1 MNVSVPK
8 ETAAGERRVALVP
21 EVVERL
27 VQNGLQVTVES
38 GAGEGA
44 HHPDAAY
51 EEAGATIGDGFSGD
65 VVAKVAPPSAEE
77 IGRLGAG
84 LRPDR
89 LPRSRSRPPTPSAA
103 LADRGVTSFA
113 MEAIPRITRAQSM
126 DALSSQATVSGY
138 RAALIAAQE
147 LPRFFPM
154 LTTAAGTIRPA
165 KVLVLGAGVAGL
177 QAIATT
183 RRLGAVV
190 QAFDVRSAVKE
201 QIESLGARF
210 LELDMGLEDAEAA
223 GGYARQLTD
232 EEQQRQRELLAE
244 EIGKMDAVISTAAV
258 PGRRAPLLVT
268 EQAVKNMSPGS
279 VIVDLAAETGGNC
292 ELTEAGET
300 VVKEDVTI
308 AGPLNLPATMP
319 DHASSLYARNV
330 QSLLAL
336 MVKEGELSL
345 DFEDEVI
352 AGACITRDG
361 QIVHEGAKQ
370 AAGVDG
376 LAMDLLTELT
386 ILVLAAFVGF
396 EVISKVPNTLHT
408 PLMSATNAIHGIVL
422 LGGLYLI
429 GAADGFLERAPARDR
444 DRVRHDQRGRRLPR
458 DRPHARDVQSR
469 RSATDVPSATLP
481 PGPGLHPVA
490 LHRRLRAASSSACG
504 C

>member
-8 ETAAGERRVALVP
+8 ESAAGERRVALVP

-27 VQNGLQVTVES
+27 VQSGLQVTVES

-44 HHPDAAY
+44 HQPDAAY
-51 EEAGATIGDGFSGD
+51 EEAGAGIGDGFSGD
-65 VVAKVAPPSAEE
+65 VVAKVAPPNAEE
-77 IGRLGAG
+77 IGRLGEGSVLIGFLQPLTASDTV
-84 LRPDR
+84 R
-89 LPRSRSRPPTPSAA
+89 A
-103 LADRGVTSFA
+103 LAERGVTSFA

-126 DALSSQATVSGY
+126 DALSSQATVAGY

-154 LTTAAGTIRPA
+154 LTTAAGTVRPA

-232 EEQQRQRELLAE
+232 EEQQRQRELLAV

-279 VIVDLAAETGGNC
+279 VVVDLAAETGGNC
-292 ELTEAGET
+292 ELTEPGET

-308 AGPLNLPATMP
+308 AGPLNLASSMP
-319 DHASSLYARNV
+319 DHASSLYARNI
-330 QSLLAL
+330 QSLLAV
-336 MVKEGELSL
+336 MTGEEGELKL
-345 DFEDEVI
+345 DFDDEVI

-361 QIVHEGAKQ
+361 QIVHEGARQ
-370 AAGVDG
+370 AAGVT
-376 LAMDLLTELT
+376 A
-386 ILVLAAFVGF
+386 
-396 EVISKVPNTLHT
+396 
-408 PLMSATNAIHGIVL
+408 
-422 LGGLYLI
+422 
-429 GAADGFLERAPARDR
+429 
-444 DRVRHDQRGRRLPR
+444 
-458 DRPHARDVQSR
+458 
-469 RSATDVPSATLP
+469 
-481 PGPGLHPVA
+481 
-490 LHRRLRAASSSACG
+490 
-504 C
+504 

>member
-8 ETAAGERRVALVP
+8 ESAAGERRVALVP

-27 VQNGLQVTVES
+27 VQSGVQVTVEA

-44 HHPDAAY
+44 HHPDTAY
-51 EEAGATIGDGFSGD
+51 EEAGASTGDGWSGE
-65 VVAKVAPPSAEE
+65 VVAKVAPPSADE
-77 IGRLGAG
+77 IGRLSEGSILVGFLAP
-84 LRPDR
+84 LTAADTVR
-89 LPRSRSRPPTPSAA
+89 A
-103 LADRGVTSFA
+103 LAERNITSFA

-154 LTTAAGTIRPA
+154 LTTAAGTVRPA

-210 LELDMGLEDAEAA
+210 LELDMGLEDAQAA
-223 GGYARQLTD
+223 GGYARPLTD

-268 EQAVKNMSPGS
+268 EQAVKNMTPGS

-292 ELTEAGET
+292 ELTEPGET
-300 VVKEDVTI
+300 VVKEGVII

-330 QSLLAL
+330 QSLLGL
-336 MVKEGELSL
+336 MVGDEGQLEL
-345 DFEDEVI
+345 DFEDEVL
-352 AGACITRDG
+352 AGACVARDG
-361 QIVHEGAKQ
+361 K
-370 AAGVDG
+370 
-376 LAMDLLTELT
+376 
-386 ILVLAAFVGF
+386 
-396 EVISKVPNTLHT
+396 VI
-408 PLMSATNAIHGIVL
+408 
-422 LGGLYLI
+422 
-429 GAADGFLERAPARDR
+429 
-444 DRVRHDQRGRRLPR
+444 
-458 DRPHARDVQSR
+458 
-469 RSATDVPSATLP
+469 
-481 PGPGLHPVA
+481 
-490 LHRRLRAASSSACG
+490 
-504 C
+504 

>member
-21 EVVERL
+21 EVAGRL
-27 VQNGLQVTVES
+27 VQDGLEVTVES
-38 GAGEGA
+38 GAGESA

-51 EEAGATIGDGFSGD
+51 EEAGARSGDGFSGD
-65 VVAKVAPPSAEE
+65 VVVKVAPPSADE
-77 IGRLGAG
+77 IGRLAEGSVLIGFLQPLTAADTV
-84 LRPDR
+84 R
-89 LPRSRSRPPTPSAA
+89 A

-138 RAALIAAQE
+138 RAALMAAQE

-154 LTTAAGTIRPA
+154 LTTAAGTVRPA

-177 QAIATT
+177 QAIATA

-223 GGYARQLTD
+223 GGYARALTD

-292 ELTEAGET
+292 ELTEPGET
-300 VVKEDVTI
+300 VVKEDVII
-308 AGPLNLPATMP
+308 AGPLNLPASMP

-336 MVKEGELSL
+336 MVADGELSL

-361 QIVHEGAKQ
+361 QIVHEGARN
-370 AAGVDG
+370 AAGVT
-376 LAMDLLTELT
+376 A
-386 ILVLAAFVGF
+386 
-396 EVISKVPNTLHT
+396 
-408 PLMSATNAIHGIVL
+408 
-422 LGGLYLI
+422 
-429 GAADGFLERAPARDR
+429 
-444 DRVRHDQRGRRLPR
+444 
-458 DRPHARDVQSR
+458 
-469 RSATDVPSATLP
+469 
-481 PGPGLHPVA
+481 
-490 LHRRLRAASSSACG
+490 
-504 C
+504 